1 MVSHNS
7 DCTLREKRKESKKF
21 LDSNLENILNYLC
34 FLVLASHSLKDL
46 LTFLF
51 HETHSTTMAIRDN
64 IIPIAAAIKLCFHV
78 IGLLSNSLIF
88 FIIFTSIKYKLSGY
102 SP

>member
-7 DCTLREKRKESKKF
+7 DCTIREKRKEPKIF
-21 LDSNLENILNYLC
+21 LDSNPENVLNYLC
-34 FLVLASHSLKDL
+34 FLVKDL

-51 HETHSTTMAIRDN
+51 HETHSTTMTIRDN

-78 IGLLSNSLIF
+78 IGLLMNLLIF
-88 FIIFTSIKYKLSGY
+88 FIIFTSININ
-102 SP
+102 

>member
-7 DCTLREKRKESKKF
+7 DCTLREKRKEPKNF
-21 LDSNLENILNYLC
+21 LDSNPENVLNYLC
-34 FLVLASHSLKDL
+34 FAFLIKDL
-46 LTFLF
+46 LVILF
-51 HETHSTTMAIRDN
+51 HETNSAAMTIRDN
-64 IIPIAAAIKLCFHV
+64 IIPIIAAIMLCFHV
-78 IGLLSNSLIF
+78 IGLLINSLIF

>member
-7 DCTLREKRKESKKF
+7 DCTLREKRKEPKNF
-21 LDSNLENILNYLC
+21 LDSNPENVLNYLC
-34 FLVLASHSLKDL
+34 FTFLKDL

-51 HETHSTTMAIRDN
+51 HETHSTTMTIRDN
-64 IIPIAAAIKLCFHV
+64 IIPIPAAIKLCFHV
-78 IGLLSNSLIF
+78 IGLLINSLIF